1 MPLPKVD
8 VVTYDLKLPIL
19 NKTIRYRPFLVKEQK
34 ILLMS
39 AESENAEVIE
49 RGMRQILQ
57 NCCLDNIDV
66 ENLSLLDV
74 EYFFMNVRAV
84 SVGEI
89 VENKFRCKNLVNDE
103 VCDNLMTVDIN
114 LNEIKV
120 EGLETYK
127 DIIPITDKIGVKM
140 TLPKYSLI
148 GKAVTYNNEFGTDF
162 IFDLFVDCIE
172 YIYDGEQIF
181 YTKEVDRKEVVDFLE
196 NLNAEQFEKI
206 QGYFSNIPKLDKTK
220 EVDCSKCGFHHKI
233 EFDGI
238 ESFFG

>member
-8 VVTYDLKLPIL
+8 VVTYDLKLPIS

-89 VENKFRCKNLVNDE
+89 VENKFRCKNLVEGE

-148 GKAVTYNNEFGTDF
+148 GKAVTYDNEFGTDF

-181 YTKEVDRKEVVDFLE
+181 YTKEVDRKEVVEFLE
-196 NLNAEQFEKI
+196 NLNSEQFEKV

-238 ESFFG
+238 ESFFE

>member
-8 VVTYDLKLPIL
+8 VVTYDLKLPIS

-89 VENKFRCKNLVNDE
+89 VENKFRCKNLVEGE

-148 GKAVTYNNEFGTDF
+148 GKAVTYDNEFGTDF

-172 YIYDGEQIF
+172 YIYDGDQIF
-181 YTKEVDRKEVVDFLE
+181 YTKEVDRKEVVEFLE
-196 NLNAEQFEKI
+196 NLNSEQFEKV